1 MQTDFKIVHIDDDM
15 SQRERLGALF
25 GKGFANE
32 HITFEQ
38 RPDFEEVQRELVSG
52 DLADVYIL
60 DNDIEGYSTRG
71 GAIATQ
77 IHDRAI
83 AAGKEVI
90 IVTLLSS
97 NPEGVRREY
106 GDALGERGIA
116 ALNKIKDSTIVGFY
130 VGNALEPL
138 INRPTGTEG
147 RIKVPTFS
155 EWSSQEGVTVSQ
167 GGLIPA
173 MDVDYHIGR
182 IIRQGEGGDF
192 FRRPSAF
199 LAEHRAALEGKLDD
213 AGRIEL
219 TRIFAPQPGSLP
231 EGGRPTRPGGERR

>member
-1 MQTDFKIVHIDDDM
+1 MQTDFKIVHIDDDI
-15 SQRERLGALF
+15 SHLERLGAIF
-25 GKGFANE
+25 RKGFDNE

-38 RPDFEEVQRELVSG
+38 RPDFDEVQRELVSG

-60 DNDIEGYSTRG
+60 DNDIEGHATRG

-77 IHDRAI
+77 IHDRAE

-106 GDALGERGIA
+106 GNALNERGIV
-116 ALNKIKDSTIVGFY
+116 ALNKIKDSAIVGFY

-138 INRPTGTEG
+138 INRPAGTEG

-155 EWSSQEGVTVSQ
+155 EWSSHEGVTVSQ

-182 IIRQGEGGDF
+182 VIRMGEGGDF

-199 LAEHRAALEGKLDD
+199 LAEHRAVLEGKLDD
-213 AGRIEL
+213 AGRTEL
-219 TRIFAPQPGSLP
+219 ARIFAPRPGSSP
-231 EGGRPTRPGGERR
+231 EGVRPTGSRTERR